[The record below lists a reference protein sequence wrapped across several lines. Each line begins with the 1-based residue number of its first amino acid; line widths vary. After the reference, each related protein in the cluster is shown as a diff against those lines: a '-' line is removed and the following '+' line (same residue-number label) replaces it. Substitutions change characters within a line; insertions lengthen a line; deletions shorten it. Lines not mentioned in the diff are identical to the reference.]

1 MSSKENFRELSIAEQ
16 KAVNG
21 GFNIPSVLGGIAL
34 AWNIGYGTGQ
44 AINRYNSSRGRS
56 LGGSIYRFSNK

>member
-1 MSSKENFRELSIAEQ
+1 MNTKKNFRELSNAEQ
-16 KAVNG
+16 KSVNG

-44 AINRYNSSRGRS
+44 SINRYNSSRGRS
-56 LGGSIYRFSNK
+56 LGGTIYRFSNR